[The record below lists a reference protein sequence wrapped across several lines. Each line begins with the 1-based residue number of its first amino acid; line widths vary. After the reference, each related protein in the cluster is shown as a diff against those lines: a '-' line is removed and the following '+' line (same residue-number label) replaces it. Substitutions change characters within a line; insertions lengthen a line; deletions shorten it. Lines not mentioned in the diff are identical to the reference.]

1 MKTDKN
7 NSGPRP
13 LKTQIIL
20 VISSVLVF
28 SNAFSQGPF
37 EIKPTS
43 VWQVEKLINVISRKD
58 HRAGGDESYKFFVNG
73 DTVIGTYTYHK
84 IYKTGILYTDDSS
97 VSYQNQYFG
106 AVRDADN
113 KVFYIEKNKT
123 DGQLLYDY
131 TLKAGDRVTGLVAK
145 DHKVDSIDLLPDGR
159 KRFYLSKTML
169 HAMDQCIIEGIG
181 SSGGLFNEPPVGHY
195 MYNDSYLVCYTE
207 NHTLIFSG
215 VDYFECGCG
224 DILHVNETV
233 SGQKI
238 EMSLYP
244 NPARQKLSVEI
255 TSGACF
261 SGTIEIINLLGTT
274 VLSSKFEHLS
284 GMQRLS
290 FNIDYLKSGLYFI
303 IMKTADS
310 SVTRKILIE

>member
-1 MKTDKN
+1 MK
-7 NSGPRP
+7 R
-13 LKTQIIL
+13 IIL
-20 VISSVLVF
+20 VISSVLIF

-37 EIKPTS
+37 QIKPTS

-58 HRAGGDESYKFFVNG
+58 NRAGGDESYTFFVKG

-106 AVRDADN
+106 AVRESDN
-113 KVFYIEKNKT
+113 KVFYIEKNKNAV
-123 DGQLLYDY
+123 QLLYDY
-131 TLKAGDRVTGLVAK
+131 NLKAGDYVTGLVAK
-145 DHKVDSIDLLPDGR
+145 DRKVDSIDMLPDGR

-169 HAMDQCIIEGIG
+169 HAMDQYIVEGIG

-195 MYNDSYLVCYTE
+195 MYTDSYLVCYTE

-215 VDYFECGCG
+215 IDYFECGCG
-224 DILHVNETV
+224 DIVHVNETV
-233 SGQKI
+233 SGQNI
-238 EMSLYP
+238 EISLYP
-244 NPARQKLSVEI
+244 NPARQKLTGEI
-255 TSGACF
+255 NSEVWF

-284 GMQRLS
+284 GIQKLS
-290 FNIDYLKSGLYFI
+290 FNIDYLKSGLYLI
-303 IMKTADS
+303 KMKTADS